1 MSNPPQTDPP
11 EGMESTPPA
20 PPNPGSVQPPNPP
33 APESTLP
40 RSGDSSRERFDAA
53 AAFER
58 LSNSLTALPEQVVNA
73 VRETG
78 AVNPPAPVV
87 NPPPAETTK
96 KRTFADWWFGNS

>member
-1 MSNPPQTDPP
+1 MSNPPQADPQ
-11 EGMESTPPA
+11 EGTGTTPPA
-20 PPNPGSVQPPNPP
+20 PPNSGTPAPPNPP
-33 APESTLP
+33 IPESTPP

-58 LSNSLTALPEQVVNA
+58 LSNTVTALPEQIVNA

-87 NPPPAETTK
+87 NPPAAETIK
-96 KRTFADWWFGNS
+96 KRTFADWWFSKS